1 VAARRSFDIQR
12 FVDEL
17 DRELTHASDRGLPL
31 VAVAGLERLLELLLS
46 AAVPKSRDPGAL
58 FGANGPLQTVAD
70 KTITAHTLGLIPDD
84 EKRELDLLRRVRNQ
98 MAHDLDVSFVTS
110 EVAAR
115 CRELELGERLHSPQ
129 TMPALVVDGIAHI
142 TPDDELIARSELPLI
157 SLELPDRT
165 QPRARFNASVHAM
178 TKVLATRIQFRRY
191 GGAAPESFASALELE
206 DARVAALELAIAAT
220 PAASAAHSFESVVL
234 RGYRYSRALIARAEA
249 ERNHAKRR

>member
-1 VAARRSFDIQR
+1 MAARRSFDIQR
-12 FVDEL
+12 FVNEL
-17 DRELTHASDRGLPL
+17 DRELGHASDRGLPL

-46 AAVPKSRDPGAL
+46 AAVPENRDPGAL

-84 EKRELDLLRRVRNQ
+84 EKRELDLIRRVRNQ

-115 CRELELGERLHSPQ
+115 CREMELGERLYSPQ
-129 TMPALVVDGIAHI
+129 TMPALVIDGIAHMN
-142 TPDDELIARSELPLI
+142 PDEQLIARTELPLI

-165 QPRARFNASVHAM
+165 EPRARFNSSVHVM
-178 TKVLATRIQFRRY
+178 TKVLATRIQLRRY

-206 DARVAALELAIAAT
+206 DARVTALELAIAAT
-220 PAASAAHSFESVVL
+220 PAAAAAHSFESVVL
-234 RGYRYSRALIARAEA
+234 GGYRYSRTLIARAEA
-249 ERNHAKRR
+249 ERNHTRRR